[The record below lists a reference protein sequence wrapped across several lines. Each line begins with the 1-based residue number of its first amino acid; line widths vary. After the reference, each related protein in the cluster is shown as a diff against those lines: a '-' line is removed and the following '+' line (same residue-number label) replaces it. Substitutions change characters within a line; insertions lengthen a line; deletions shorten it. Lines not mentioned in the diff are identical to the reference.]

1 MAREEDLFLI
11 EKFDDFDLG
20 CYTTLLL
27 DMLDMAKLSSYQYST
42 FQNS

>member
-1 MAREEDLFLI
+1 MAREEQWFYI
-11 EKFDDFDLG
+11 EKYGEIDLG

-27 DMLDMAKLSSYQYST
+27 DMHDMAKLSSYQYST